1 MGLFDKFKETVN
13 YYANNGIDLSFVAE
27 GVAAERY
34 EICKGCTSF
43 VPLTS
48 TCTKCGCFMFFKTK
62 LVYDPIESGRAAE
75 KKLTVC
81 ADNRAIVTIKEGD
94 VKHIVGVKNNAVYK
108 TVFDQKYV
116 DVLAFGNVE
125 AARCFVEDQSL
136 EFADIELLRKW

>member
-1 MGLFDKFKETVN
+1 
-13 YYANNGIDLSFVAE
+13 
-27 GVAAERY
+27 
-34 EICKGCTSF
+34 
-43 VPLTS
+43 
-48 TCTKCGCFMFFKTK
+48 MFFKTK